1 MSHNHKPTLKSVMKQ
16 LIIKFVP
23 NKIIVFQMKNQPRS
37 IALTFDDGPSEKTTP
52 KVLKLL
58 KENNIKATF
67 FLIGQRIVNNPEL
80 TKQIIEEG
88 HCVGGHSSTHEGF
101 QSLNFSSKK
110 EEILEGQRIL
120 NAYLKERSCLYRPP
134 RGILSLRQL
143 LFCIGKGLTTVMW
156 SQDSL
161 DHKNKGKDFV
171 LDRIKN
177 MPLKGGDILLLHD
190 ASEYTHEALP
200 EIIQHIRA
208 RGLKFCTIREAL

>member
-1 MSHNHKPTLKSVMKQ
+1 MRY
-16 LIIKFVP
+16 FVLPILFRKLFP
-23 NKIIVFQMKNQPRS
+23 NVIFNFPNNKGEIY
-37 IALTFDDGPSEKTTP
+37 LTFDDGPNERTTA

-67 FLIGQRIVNNPEL
+67 FLIGQCIVNNPEL

-88 HCVGGHSSTHEGF
+88 HCVGGHSSTHKGF
-101 QSLNFSSKK
+101 QSLDFSSKK

-120 NAYLKERSCLYRPP
+120 NTYLKERSCLYRPP

-156 SQDSL
+156 SQDSF
-161 DHKNKGKDFV
+161 DHMNKGKDFV
-171 LDRIKN
+171 LHRIKN

-208 RGLKFCTIREAL
+208 RGLKFCTIRDAL